1 MQLPMLIHDQDELLT
16 LDSNDQPA
24 FHDAIMPG
32 VDVQPLFRLSMCL
45 RRTPSQPR
53 P

>member
-1 MQLPMLIHDQDELLT
+1 MQLPMLIHDQDELPT
-16 LDSNDQPA
+16 LNSNDQPV

-32 VDVQPLFRLSMCL
+32 VDVQPLSTPSMCL
-45 RRTPSQPR
+45 RRTSSPLR